1 MPLFNNFPYTNFHQM
16 NLDFILKKVKIID
29 DLDATVQELTG
40 KYNQVFNKVN
50 ELDQLYTSFASDM
63 QRQFNELTA
72 SVNQTVST
80 ATTNMFNFL
89 TNELQR
95 FERNINALGVR
106 VSNVEQS
113 LTTSIYMESP
123 FTGETVPVQQVI
135 YDLASLHTTDALTA
149 AEYDAAELTA
159 AAYDALQ
166 LTAYQYDWNGHSY
179 IN

>member
-63 QRQFNELTA
+63 QRQFNELSA
-72 SVNQTVST
+72 NVNQTVST

-113 LTTSIYMESP
+113 LISANYMESP

-135 YDLASLHTTDALTA
+135 YELASLHTTDALTA

-159 AAYDALQ
+159 SAYDALQ
-166 LTAYQYDWNGHSY
+166 ITAYAYDWNGKQY